1 MGWQQEDAINEK
13 HERSV
18 LTSFVIIEKKL
29 GKYNLR
35 YETPTFDLNGNKIVW
50 SSWSSFSKI
59 FIVPG
64 IYTTEYDIECVHTSD
79 SKIISYDLV
88 LNPGFYCNFEIKKTV
103 PLSTLSNEY
112 EDTS

>member
-50 SSWSSFSKI
+50 SSWSSFSIDSLIPTI
-59 FIVPG
+59 FLPFGRTIGV
-64 IYTTEYDIECVHTSD
+64 
-79 SKIISYDLV
+79 V
-88 LNPGFYCNFEIKKTV
+88 LLQGFCQI
-103 PLSTLSNEY
+103 
-112 EDTS
+112 